1 MNEKVDKQIEKLVER
16 SMKTQSLESP
26 SSNFTSM
33 VMDRVLAIKQSRV
46 TIYKPLISKPMW
58 FALFVV
64 ALLVVLYI
72 IFGMK
77 TTETSWLNFIDLS
90 VITDNR
96 FSNTLSGF
104 KVSKTVMYS
113 VVLFGIMLF
122 IQVPILKNYFNKR
135 LEAY

>member
-33 VMDRVLAIKQSRV
+33 VMGQVLAIKQSKV

-58 FALFVV
+58 FAIFVV
-64 ALLVVLYI
+64 ALLVVSYI
-72 IFGMK
+72 IFGMNNSES
-77 TTETSWLNFIDLS
+77 TWLNFLDSS
-90 VITDNR
+90 VLTDNR
-96 FSNTLSGF
+96 LSNTLSGF

-122 IQVPILKNYFNKR
+122 IQVPILKSYFDKR
-135 LEAY
+135 LVV

>member
-26 SSNFTSM
+26 SSNFTSV
-33 VMDRVLAIKQSRV
+33 VMDQVLALNKSKV

-64 ALLVVLYI
+64 ALLVVSYI
-72 IFGMK
+72 IFGMN
-77 TTETSWLNFIDLS
+77 TTETAWLNFIDLS
-90 VITDNR
+90 FITDNKL
-96 FSNTLSGF
+96 SNTLSGF

-122 IQVPILKNYFNKR
+122 IQVPILKSYFDKR
-135 LEAY
+135 IAV

>member
-33 VMDRVLAIKQSRV
+33 VMDQVLALNKSKV

-58 FALFVV
+58 FAIFVV
-64 ALLVVLYI
+64 ALLIVSYI
-72 IFGMK
+72 IFGMN
-77 TTETSWLNFIDLS
+77 TTETSWLSFIDLS
-90 VITDNR
+90 VITDNKL
-96 FSNTLSGF
+96 SNTLSGF
-104 KVSKTVMYS
+104 RVSKTVMYS

-122 IQVPILKNYFNKR
+122 IQVPILKNYFDKR
-135 LEAY
+135 LVV

>member
-33 VMDRVLAIKQSRV
+33 VMDQVLAIKQSKV

-58 FALFVV
+58 FAIFVV
-64 ALLVVLYI
+64 ALLVVSYI
-72 IFGMK
+72 IFGMN
-77 TTETSWLNFIDLS
+77 TTETAWLNFLDLS

-96 FSNTLSGF
+96 LSNTLSGF

-122 IQVPILKNYFNKR
+122 IQVPILKNYFDKR

>member
-33 VMDRVLAIKQSRV
+33 VMDQVLALKQSKV

-58 FALFVV
+58 FVISMV
-64 ALLVVLYI
+64 ALLIVSYI
-72 IFGMK
+72 IFGMN
-77 TTETSWLNFIDLS
+77 TTETSWLSFIDLS

-96 FSNTLSGF
+96 LSNTLSGF
-104 KVSKTVMYS
+104 RVSETVMYS

-122 IQVPILKNYFNKR
+122 IQVPILKNYFDKR
-135 LEAY
+135 MVV

>member
-33 VMDRVLAIKQSRV
+33 VMNQVHALNKSKI

-58 FALFVV
+58 FAIFVI
-64 ALLVVLYI
+64 ALLVVSYI
-72 IFGMK
+72 IFGMN
-77 TTETSWLNFIDLS
+77 TTESGLLNFIDLS
-90 VITDNR
+90 ILTDNKL
-96 FSNTLSGF
+96 SNILSGF